1 MSTYVIAD
9 AINKL
14 ADNLKYAIGAR
25 NQIEK
30 EKLAFEKEKF
40 EFNKQQLN
48 LNENAFGTN
57 KHYECEVSCNH
68 DWRFE
73 CHIVSMDG
81 CAERHRCAK
90 CGEVK
95 TMKVEAL

>member
-1 MSTYVIAD
+1 MSTYAIAGAIEKFAKNFKDVISEK
-9 AINKL
+9 NK
-14 ADNLKYAIGAR
+14 
-25 NQIEK
+25 IEK

-48 LNENAFGTN
+48 LNENAFSTN

-68 DWRFE
+68 DWQFE
-73 CHIVSMDG
+73 CHIVNMGG
-81 CAERHRCAK
+81 CAERYRCAK

-95 TMKVEAL
+95 TVEVQAL